1 MLHNSLKYYC
11 DVWRFFMLKN
21 YVFDLYGTLVDIRT
35 NEWKP
40 YLWKKMAEFYGLYG
54 AKYTPKEMEKAYHKY
69 ADEELEATYKKMKG
83 KNGIS
88 CVDDAEIQLEK
99 VFQRLFT
106 EKGVDADIAL
116 GTHAGQMFR
125 VISMKFEKVYD
136 GVFELL
142 DTLKKKGKKIYLLS
156 NAQYIFTGYE
166 INALDLTP
174 YFDGIVISS
183 NECCKKPSKEF
194 YNVLLERYNLKK
206 EETVMVGN
214 DQYADIQGAKNAGL
228 TAYYVHTEISP
239 EYIESECPAD
249 FKMLDG
255 NIKDM
260 IKLI

>member
-1 MLHNSLKYYC
+1 
-11 DVWRFFMLKN
+11 MLKN

-54 AKYTPKEMEKAYHKY
+54 AHYTSKELEKAYNKY
-69 ADEELEATYKKMKG
+69 VEEELQATYEKMKG
-83 KNGIS
+83 KKGIS
-88 CVDDAEIQLEK
+88 CVDDAEVQVEK
-99 VFQRLFT
+99 VFLRMFT
-106 EKGVDADIAL
+106 EKGVEADMAL
-116 GTHAGQMFR
+116 ATHTGQMFR
-125 VISMKFEKVYD
+125 VVSMKFEHVYD

-166 INALDLTP
+166 INALGLTP
-174 YFDGIVISS
+174 YFDGVVISS
-183 NECCKKPSKEF
+183 NECCKKPSTEF
-194 YNVLLERYNLKK
+194 YNVLLKRYKLKK
-206 EETVMVGN
+206 EETVMIGN
-214 DQYADIQGAKNAGL
+214 DQYADIQGAKKAGL

-255 NIKDM
+255 NIKEM

>member
-1 MLHNSLKYYC
+1 
-11 DVWRFFMLKN
+11 MLKN

-54 AKYTPKEMEKAYHKY
+54 AHYTSKELEKAYNKY
-69 ADEELEATYKKMKG
+69 VEEELQATYEKMKG
-83 KNGIS
+83 KKGIS
-88 CVDDAEIQLEK
+88 CVDDAEVQVEK
-99 VFQRLFT
+99 VFLRMFT
-106 EKGVDADIAL
+106 EKGVEADMAL
-116 GTHAGQMFR
+116 ATHAGQMFR
-125 VISMKFEKVYD
+125 VVSMKFEHVYD

-166 INALDLTP
+166 INALGLTP

-183 NECCKKPSKEF
+183 NECCKKPSTEF
-194 YNVLLERYNLKK
+194 YNVLLKRYKLKK
-206 EETVMVGN
+206 EETVMIGN
-214 DQYADIQGAKNAGL
+214 DQYADIQGAKKAGL

-239 EYIESECPAD
+239 DYIESECPAD

-255 NIKDM
+255 NIKEM

>member
-1 MLHNSLKYYC
+1 
-11 DVWRFFMLKN
+11 MLKN

-54 AKYTPKEMEKAYHKY
+54 AHYTAKELAKTY
-69 ADEELEATYKKMKG
+69 DEFVKEETEATYEAMKG
-83 KNGIS
+83 KKGIK
-88 CVDDAEIQLEK
+88 CLDDVDIQLEK
-99 VFQRLFT
+99 VFLRLFT
-106 EKGVDADIAL
+106 EKGVEADIAL
-116 GTHAGQMFR
+116 ATHAGQMFR
-125 VISMKFEKVYD
+125 VVSMKFEHVYD

-166 INALDLTP
+166 INALGLTP
-174 YFDGIVISS
+174 YFDGVVISS
-183 NECCKKPSKEF
+183 NECCKKPSAEF
-194 YNVLLERYNLKK
+194 YNVLLKRYKLKK
-206 EETVMVGN
+206 EETVMIGN

-260 IKLI
+260 IKLIK

>member
-1 MLHNSLKYYC
+1 MNNDGVYLL
-11 DVWRFFMLKN
+11 DVDGFLDF
-21 YVFDLYGTLVDIRT
+21 VD
-35 NEWKP
+35 
-40 YLWKKMAEFYGLYG
+40 KMTEFYGLYG
-54 AKYTPKEMEKAYHKY
+54 AKYTPKEMEKAYNKY

-116 GTHAGQMFR
+116 ATHAGQMFR

-166 INALDLTP
+166 INALGLTP

-194 YNVLLERYNLKK
+194 YNVVIERYGLKK

-214 DQYADIQGAKNAGL
+214 DQYADIQDIMFILRYHQSILKVSAQQTLKCSM
-228 TAYYVHTEISP
+228 EI
-239 EYIESECPAD
+239 
-249 FKMLDG
+249 
-255 NIKDM
+255 
-260 IKLI
+260 

>member
-1 MLHNSLKYYC
+1 
-11 DVWRFFMLKN
+11 MLKN

-54 AKYTPKEMEKAYHKY
+54 AHYTPKELANAYGKY
-69 ADEELEATYKKMKG
+69 ADEELQATYEKMKG
-83 KNGIS
+83 KKGIK
-88 CVDDAEIQLEK
+88 CCDDAEIQIEK
-99 VFQRLFT
+99 VFLRLFT
-106 EKGVDADIAL
+106 EKGVEADMAL
-116 GTHAGQMFR
+116 ATHAGQMFR
-125 VISMKFEKVYD
+125 VVSMKFEYLYD
-136 GVFELL
+136 GVIELL
-142 DTLKKKGKKIYLLS
+142 ETLKKKGKKIYLLS

-166 INALDLTP
+166 LNALGLTP

-183 NECCKKPSKEF
+183 NECCKKPSAEF
-194 YNVLLERYNLKK
+194 YNVLLKRYKLKK
-206 EETVMVGN
+206 EETVMIGN
-214 DQYADIQGAKNAGL
+214 DQYADIQGAKKAGL

-260 IKLI
+260 IKLIK

>member
-1 MLHNSLKYYC
+1 
-11 DVWRFFMLKN
+11 MLKN

-54 AKYTPKEMEKAYHKY
+54 AHYTSKELEKAYNKY
-69 ADEELEATYKKMKG
+69 VEEELQATYEKMKG

-88 CVDDAEIQLEK
+88 CVDDAEVQVEK
-99 VFQRLFT
+99 VFLRMFT
-106 EKGVDADIAL
+106 EKGVEADMAL
-116 GTHAGQMFR
+116 ATHTGQMFR
-125 VISMKFEKVYD
+125 VVSMKFEHVYD

-166 INALDLTP
+166 INALGLTP
-174 YFDGIVISS
+174 YFDGVVISS
-183 NECCKKPSKEF
+183 NECCKKPSTEF
-194 YNVLLERYNLKK
+194 YNVLLKRYKLKK
-206 EETVMVGN
+206 EETVMIGN
-214 DQYADIQGAKNAGL
+214 DQYADIQGAKKAGL

-255 NIKDM
+255 NIKEM

>member
-1 MLHNSLKYYC
+1 
-11 DVWRFFMLKN
+11 MLKN

-35 NEWKP
+35 NEDKP
-40 YLWKKMAEFYGLYG
+40 YLWKKMAEFYALHG
-54 AKYTPKEMEKAYHKY
+54 AHYTPKELAKAYWKY
-69 ADEELEATYKKMKG
+69 ADEELQVVYENMKG
-83 KNGIS
+83 KKGIAYL
-88 CVDDAEIQLEK
+88 DDAEIQIEK
-99 VFQRLFT
+99 VFLRLFA
-106 EKGVDADIAL
+106 EKGVEADMAL
-116 GTHAGQMFR
+116 AVHTGQMFR
-125 VISMKFEKVYD
+125 VISMKFENVYD

-166 INALDLTP
+166 LNALGLTP

-183 NECCKKPSKEF
+183 NESCKKPSVEF
-194 YNVLLERYNLKK
+194 YNVLLKRYKLKK
-206 EETVMVGN
+206 EETVMIGN
-214 DQYADIQGAKNAGL
+214 DQYADIQGAKKAGL

-255 NIKDM
+255 NIKEM